1 MNRNISKLY
10 IVLLMLII
18 TGCSEV
24 PQPEGPVPLSQIPD
38 DRLAVYLIEGI
49 SDDLM
54 YQELPVDSIRFFGE
68 RILEYHEIV
77 GYDTVYFAFTLV
89 ELATERLSKINNKY
103 LEWCLP
109 FAVVSQG
116 EVIFGAYLY
125 HPLSSFFP
133 YWYYA
138 TAIRQNK
145 FTIYAPVWNSRPD
158 DPDPRKDPRMLR
170 ILIEDDKIR
179 EPEFV
184 R

>member
-1 MNRNISKLY
+1 MFF
-10 IVLLMLII
+10 I

-24 PQPEGPVPLSQIPD
+24 PQPEGPAPVSKIPD

-54 YQELPVDSIRFFGE
+54 YHELPVDSIKLFGE

-89 ELATERLSKINNKY
+89 ELAIATAIKINNKY

-109 FAVVSQG
+109 FAVVCEG

-125 HPLSSFFP
+125 HPKSSFFP

-138 TAIRQNK
+138 TAIRQDK
-145 FTIYAPVWNSRPD
+145 FTIYAPVWTSRP
-158 DPDPRKDPRMLR
+158 MIR
-170 ILIEDDKIR
+170 IQGR
-179 EPEFV
+179 TRGCSVF
-184 R
+184 